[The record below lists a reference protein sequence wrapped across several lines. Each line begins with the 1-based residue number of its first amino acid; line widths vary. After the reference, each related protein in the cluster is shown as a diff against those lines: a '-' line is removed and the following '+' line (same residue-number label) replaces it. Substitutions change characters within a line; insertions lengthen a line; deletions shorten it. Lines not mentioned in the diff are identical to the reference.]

1 VAVGED
7 NSRRSRGLRSGSV
20 KTLTRSGGGWASVA
34 AGMLLRV
41 TIGTSIVLIAIGA
54 ILYYAVNA
62 DVQGIEIDTV
72 GLILMLV
79 GILGLVIS
87 MIYTFALSSR
97 ARDRNVDYDDRRP
110 PPRY

>member
-1 VAVGED
+1 
-7 NSRRSRGLRSGSV
+7 
-20 KTLTRSGGGWASVA
+20 
-34 AGMLLRV
+34 M
-41 TIGTSIVLIAIGA
+41 TIGTSIVLIAVGA

-87 MIYTFALSSR
+87 MIYTFAVANPR
-97 ARDRNVDYDDRRP
+97 RDRIDYDDRRP

>member
-1 VAVGED
+1 
-7 NSRRSRGLRSGSV
+7 
-20 KTLTRSGGGWASVA
+20 
-34 AGMLLRV
+34 MLPAV
-41 TIGTSIVLIAIGA
+41 TIGTSIVLIAVGA

-87 MIYTFALSSR
+87 MIYTFAIANPR
-97 ARDRNVDYDDRRP
+97 RDRHVDYDDRRP